1 MKGIKITNMHDKS
14 NLSKKEKDAL
24 INAATAVAGTELI
37 KVFSELGLSNAI
49 ECIFEDKKAGNKF
62 LLRLKK
68 L

>member
-37 KVFSELGLSNAI
+37 KVFSELGLSNTI

-62 LLRLKK
+62 LLRLTK